1 MPISTKTETTNP
13 QSIAQTRASRQT
25 RKPERAPD
33 KFIYALELYSG
44 KIAVGQTEN
53 SSRDISLI
61 NSGYSKLIPDP
72 LQVRSIIGIKDVNE
86 ERTLPSVVAAFCA
99 DFGEDRII
107 CVETLNTL

>member
-13 QSIAQTRASRQT
+13 QSIAQTRASRET
-25 RKPERAPD
+25 RKPD